1 MYRDPIL
8 YLEDILDAIRKIRE
22 YIAEIT
28 FEDFCDDEK
37 TVDAVIRNLEVIGE
51 AAKNL
56 PQNMKDLHPEIEWR
70 KITAIR
76 NIVVHQYFGVD
87 NFIIWDVISTKLS
100 PIYDAATDLL
110 NKNRQFF

>member
-8 YLEDILDAIRKIRE
+8 YLEDILDAIRKIHE
-22 YIAEIT
+22 YTAEIT
-28 FEDFCDDEK
+28 FEDFCGDEK

-56 PQNMKDLHPEIEWR
+56 PQNMKDIHPEIEWR

-76 NIVVHQYFGVD
+76 NIVVHQYFGID
-87 NFIIWDVISTKLS
+87 NVIIWDVISTKLD
-100 PIYDAATDLL
+100 PLYDAATDLL
-110 NKNRQFF
+110 KEKE

>member
-22 YIAEIT
+22 YVAEINY
-28 FEDFCDDEK
+28 EDFCGDEK

-87 NFIIWDVISTKLS
+87 NFIIWDVISTKLGS
-100 PIYDAATDLL
+100 LYDAATDLL
-110 NKNRQFF
+110 NKP